1 MAQCELNPRSISSKS
16 PSFALLITL
25 LLWDSYA
32 FAAIFRRIERKTSYD
47 DHVILLFSIFI
58 FYIFIFHSNNSDTQ
72 ICICMNDQL
81 ETILF
86 FFTAEKLNYDK
97 CFLRVHFKYKT
108 ISSLCPMLEDLF
120 LYSYEAEFI
129 Q

>member
-72 ICICMNDQL
+72 ICICMNDQW
-81 ETILF
+81 ETTLF
-86 FFTAEKLNYDK
+86 FLLQKSQIMTNAFFVYILNIR
-97 CFLRVHFKYKT
+97 LSVH
-108 ISSLCPMLEDLF
+108 CAPC
-120 LYSYEAEFI
+120 
-129 Q
+129 